1 MICEPCLNEDYI
13 NRILQ
18 YLQGW
23 IILECPCEEI
33 QEEYTTSFLE
43 KMEAPNSLDE
53 VNHISKSELD
63 YFFDKGKE
71 HVKAWI
77 WFDYIPDVPPVH
89 EALLKWTAGLI
100 WKKYNVKEVELT
112 DRTNN
117 YGYGDQLISSAKNM
131 LKPYIRI
138 RLRSLN

>member
-1 MICEPCLNEDYI
+1 MVCEPILNDDYI
-13 NRILQ
+13 NRILS

-23 IILECPCEEI
+23 YVITDPEEEI
-33 QEEYTTSFLE
+33 QKEYATSFLE
-43 KMEAPNSLDE
+43 EQELQTSLEE
-53 VNHISKSELD
+53 VNQITLEELRL
-63 YFFDKGKE
+63 FFDKGKE
-71 HVKAWI
+71 HVKAWL
-77 WFDYIPDVPPVH
+77 WFDYIPSVPVVH

-117 YGYGDQLISSAKNM
+117 YGYGDQLISSAKTM

-138 RLRSLN
+138 RTRSLN